1 MDLGAL
7 FLLLAL
13 ALLVGVIISRPL
25 FFKGT
30 EEPAVSASLPAE
42 HQRSTL
48 LAERDRLLT
57 ALQELEFD
65 HNLGKVPEE
74 DYPEQRAGLVKSTAE
89 VLRQLDTVPAGSAL
103 AGEPAASQETTP
115 QPALAEDG
123 FSSIIFQ
130 RKNHEDLEALIAAHR
145 RARPLDG
152 KAVGFCSKCG
162 KPATRSDKFC
172 SRCGTAL

>member
-7 FLLLAL
+7 SLLLAL

-30 EEPAVSASLPAE
+30 EGPAVSASLPEE

-89 VLRQLDTVPAGSAL
+89 VLRQLDTVPAAPAL

-115 QPALAEDG
+115 QSAVANG
-123 FSSIIFQ
+123 
-130 RKNHEDLEALIAAHR
+130 DLEALIAAHR

>member
-30 EEPAVSASLPAE
+30 EDLAVSASLPAE

-74 DYPEQRAGLVKSTAE
+74 DYPEQRAALVKSTAE
-89 VLRQLDTVPAGSAL
+89 VLRQLDATPAVSAP
-103 AGEPAASQETTP
+103 AGEPAASQEMAP
-115 QPALAEDG
+115 QPAVADVV
-123 FSSIIFQ
+123 
-130 RKNHEDLEALIAAHR
+130 LEALIAAHR

-152 KAVGFCSKCG
+152 KAAGFCSKCG

>member
-25 FFKGT
+25 LFKGT
-30 EEPAVSASLPAE
+30 EEPAISANLPEE

-74 DYPEQRAGLVKSTAE
+74 DYPEQRAALVKSTAD
-89 VLRQLDTVPAGSAL
+89 VLRQLDTTPVASVPVD
-103 AGEPAASQETTP
+103 ETAAPQDMTS
-115 QPALAEDG
+115 QPALGDE
-123 FSSIIFQ
+123 
-130 RKNHEDLEALIAAHR
+130 NLEALIAAHR
-145 RARPLDG
+145 RARLLDG
-152 KAVGFCSKCG
+152 KAASFCSKCG
-162 KPATRSDKFC
+162 KPVAKSDKFC

>member
-30 EEPAVSASLPAE
+30 EEPAVSASLPEE

-74 DYPEQRAGLVKSTAE
+74 DYPEQRAALVKSTAE
-89 VLRQLDTVPAGSAL
+89 VLRQLDIPTAVSAPE
-103 AGEPAASQETTP
+103 AEPAASQEMAP
-115 QPALAEDG
+115 QPGVADD
-123 FSSIIFQ
+123 
-130 RKNHEDLEALIAAHR
+130 DLEALIAAHR
-145 RARPLDG
+145 RARPMDA
-152 KAVGFCSKCG
+152 KATGFCSKCG
-162 KPATRSDKFC
+162 KPAARSDKFC
-172 SRCGTAL
+172 SRCGTPL

>member
-13 ALLVGVIISRPL
+13 ALLVGAIISRPL

-42 HQRSTL
+42 HQRSTR

-74 DYPEQRAGLVKSTAE
+74 DYPEQRAALVKSTAE
-89 VLRQLDTVPAGSAL
+89 VLRQLDTTPAASAP
-103 AGEPAASQETTP
+103 AGEPAISQEMAP
-115 QPALAEDG
+115 PPAVADG
-123 FSSIIFQ
+123 
-130 RKNHEDLEALIAAHR
+130 ELEALIAAHR
-145 RARPLDG
+145 RARPMDE
-152 KAVGFCSKCG
+152 KAAGFCSKCG
-162 KPATRSDKFC
+162 KPAARSDKFC